1 MPGSHLRLWQ
11 GGLERSQRHAI
22 QYAPMILRLTDTLAR
37 KLKVR
42 PDTLHPLNANAFAD
56 WSLHLVRANRQQ
68 FVLAANTRSLYAAIA
83 PLDGVVAPNVLEA
96 RVFAHLRS
104 YMESD
109 GLVFF
114 YRRLVDNENEET
126 IFSRPLNP
134 QSIAALRD
142 LGELV
147 EYYLVDEA
155 MEPDEVAQKINGTAM
170 SVLRHKSPRDTFQTM
185 GF

>member
-1 MPGSHLRLWQ
+1 
-11 GGLERSQRHAI
+11 
-22 QYAPMILRLTDTLAR
+22 MILRLSDTLAR
-37 KLKVR
+37 KLRVR
-42 PDTLHPLNANAFAD
+42 PDTLHPLNANAYAD

-83 PLDGVVAPNVLEA
+83 PMDGVVAPNVLEA
-96 RVFAHLRS
+96 RVFAHVRS

-114 YRRLVDNENEET
+114 YRRLVDNEQEET
-126 IFSRPLNP
+126 IYSRPLNP
-134 QSIAALRD
+134 QSTAALRD
-142 LGELV
+142 MGEMV
-147 EYYLVDEA
+147 EYYLAEEE
-155 MEPDEVAQKINGTAM
+155 MEPDEAARKINETPL